1 MNLWILR
8 TALISGIMAVLSACS
23 TIPEPKDDG
32 LDMREVYTQ
41 KVGSG
46 VIRSPAQVSGGR
58 ALVEPDPDYSAYTRQ
73 VQTETDNLFPAL
85 PNPTLYLYVR
95 PRTVGTDG
103 LPVPGYTVPFKLWS
117 RDIYGMP
124 GEAPT
129 TSHPLEGGVQ

>member
-1 MNLWILR
+1 MNPWILR
-8 TALISGIMAVLSACS
+8 TALISGLVAVLSACS
-23 TIPEPKDDG
+23 TIPEPEDDG
-32 LDMREVYTQ
+32 LDMREVYDQ
-41 KVGSG
+41 KVGG
-46 VIRSPAQVSGGR
+46 GAIHTTPQMAGGR

-73 VQTETDNLFPAL
+73 VQNETDSLFPAL

-103 LPVPGYTVPFKLWS
+103 LPVPGYTVPFKLWP

-129 TSHPLEGGVQ
+129 ANHRLDGGVQ